1 MLIADDN
8 PDVIRVLSEFL
19 RTEGYHIRVAING
32 NQVIRSALASL
43 PDLILLDIQMPVMD
57 GYETCKRLKSIPKTS
72 RVPVIFMSAMSE
84 MFNKEKAF
92 ESGGVDYIV
101 KPMDYR
107 EVLARV
113 NAHSN
118 IYRYEQQILHE
129 KKLISKQFA
138 VTFEQAAVGIV
149 QIQLDTFEI
158 VKANRKVTAMLSISL
173 DDIINTKFPGL
184 AQEIYVKNIHK
195 SLKALQTMKSESFVM
210 EFCLNDHS
218 QSTNW
223 LKVTAS
229 MVYDIMGRPDFI
241 LGILEDVSEKKAAEL
256 GLLELNREL
265 ESRVEHRT
273 KELENEKK
281 RFAETVINSLPGI
294 FYVLDSDGHMKRC
307 NDNFKSSFRFK

>member
-229 MVYDIMGRPDFI
+229 M
-241 LGILEDVSEKKAAEL
+241 S
-256 GLLELNREL
+256 
-265 ESRVEHRT
+265 T
-273 KELENEKK
+273 
-281 RFAETVINSLPGI
+281 T
-294 FYVLDSDGHMKRC
+294 
-307 NDNFKSSFRFK
+307 